1 METSISSYF
10 VDGNDLGKRKVEHKL
25 GEISTSLEY
34 ASQIQGPSRDI
45 SVGTIN
51 PVQTTILKVE
61 YMDTNARSLAL
72 VMGKNVRA
80 NSHLTASNFLLK

>member
-1 METSISSYF
+1 METSIPSYF

-51 PVQTTILKVE
+51 LIQTTILRVE
-61 YMDTNARSLAL
+61 YMGTNARSLAL
-72 VMGKNVRA
+72 VMGKNIRA
-80 NSHLTASNFLLK
+80 NSHLTASNFSLK